1 MQVKELARQMTLVE
15 QSMFRAIKP
24 WELVGLAWTK
34 KDKKLSPHVS
44 TMVQHFNQV
53 LCYSSFIFLRKQI
66 SKWITSVVAGVDD
79 LQARIRT
86 LERAIELLDVL
97 FDLFLSDSTSA

>member
-1 MQVKELARQMTLVE
+1 
-15 QSMFRAIKP
+15 MFRAIKP

-53 LCYSSFIFLRKQI
+53 HASTICSKMSKI
-66 SKWITSVVAGVDD
+66 SKWITSVICGVDD
-79 LQARIRT
+79 LQARAHT
-86 LERAIELLDVL
+86 LERAIELLDV
-97 FDLFLSDSTSA
+97 FTFF